1 MFVSFYALHLL
12 LYFHCFHCFQCFL
25 KSQSRRARLSCSPQS
40 ITNTKL
46 QRYKHIF
53 CIFACFYK
61 LCLFAFSLFSQ
72 VTVTVSICPW
82 IQICVSPKQ
91 SSCCASE
98 KEAKTIQKLY
108 KYKTNITTINNLQNK
123 TVAVSVRE
131 NQLCPNHTRDKL
143 FPDPLLHKDLL
154 KRFFSC
160 QITLLHYN
168 GRGARCLVF

>member
-1 MFVSFYALHLL
+1 MLCICCCIFIVFIVFNVFSSH
-12 LYFHCFHCFQCFL
+12 
-25 KSQSRRARLSCSPQS
+25 SRGVHVLSCSPQS
-40 ITNTKL
+40 IINTKL

-61 LCLFAFSLFSQ
+61 LCLFAFSLFSLFSQ

-108 KYKTNITTINNLQNK
+108 KYNTNIKTINNLQNK

-143 FPDPLLHKDLL
+143 FPDPFTKISLKDFPLAKLH
-154 KRFFSC
+154 C
-160 QITLLHYN
+160 YITI
-168 GRGARCLVF
+168 GGVRDV